1 MKLSIIIPV
10 YNEIEF
16 LPKIIEAV
24 KKVNLPDIVKEI
36 VIVDDA
42 SRDGTG
48 EWIEKYVSQNPDVK
62 FKKHN
67 VNMGKGS
74 AIKTAIDMATGD
86 VIVIQDADL
95 EYNPEDYKILLVP
108 ILEGKTN
115 VVYGSRN
122 LRKNKSYSWIYYFG
136 NEVLTEITN
145 ILYDTH
151 LTDMETCYKM
161 FTKEVVKGMNL
172 HAKRFDFEP
181 EFTAKVIKKG
191 YEICEIPISYSA
203 RSREDG
209 KKLTWKDGVKA
220 LWTLIK
226 YRFKG
231 E

>member
-42 SRDGTG
+42 SNDGTG

-67 VNMGKGS
+67 INMGKGS
-74 AIKTAIDMATGD
+74 AIKTAIAIATGD
-86 VIVIQDADL
+86 IIVIQDADL

-122 LRKNKSYSWIYYFG
+122 LRKNKSYSYIYYFG

-161 FTKEVVKGMNL
+161 FTKEVVKDMDL
-172 HAKRFDFEP
+172 CAKRFDFEP
-181 EFTAKVIKKG
+181 EFTAKVIKNG

-231 E
+231 

>member
-16 LPKIIEAV
+16 LPKIIEAI
-24 KKVNLPDIVKEI
+24 KKVNLQDIVKEI
-36 VIVDDA
+36 IIVDDA
-42 SRDGTG
+42 SNDGTG
-48 EWIEKYVSQNPDVK
+48 EWIEKYISQNPDVK

-74 AIKTAIDMATGD
+74 AIKTAIDIATGD
-86 VIVIQDADL
+86 IIVIQDADL

-108 ILEGKTN
+108 ILEGKKQ
-115 VVYGSRN
+115 VVYGSRS
-122 LRKNKSYSWIYYFG
+122 LRKNKSYSYIYYFG

-145 ILYDTH
+145 ILYETH

-161 FTKEVVKGMNL
+161 FTKEVVKDMHL
-172 HAKRFDFEP
+172 CAKRFDFEP
-181 EFTAKVIKKG
+181 EFTAKVVKKG
-191 YEICEIPISYSA
+191 YEICEIQISYSA

-220 LWTLIK
+220 L
-226 YRFKG
+226 
-231 E
+231 

>member
-1 MKLSIIIPV
+1 MKLSIIVPV
-10 YNEIEF
+10 YNEMEF
-16 LPKIIEAV
+16 LPKILEAI
-24 KKVNLPDIVKEI
+24 KKVNLPDITKEI
-36 VIVDDA
+36 ILVDDA
-42 SRDGTG
+42 SNDGTG
-48 EWIEKYVSQNPDVK
+48 EWIEKYVLQNPDTK
-62 FKKHN
+62 FKKHS

-74 AIKTAIDMATGD
+74 GIKTAIDMVTGD

-95 EYNPEDYKILLVP
+95 EYNPEDYKILLPP
-108 ILEGKTN
+108 ILEGKTH

-161 FTKEVVKGMNL
+161 FTKEVVKDMRL
-172 HAKRFDFEP
+172 YAKRFDFEP
-181 EFTAKVIKKG
+181 EFTAKVLKKG
-191 YEICEIPISYSA
+191 YEIYEIPISYTA
-203 RSREDG
+203 RSREAG

-226 YRFKG
+226 YRIVD
-231 E
+231 

>member
-24 KKVNLPDIVKEI
+24 KKVNLPNIVKEI

-42 SRDGTG
+42 SKDGTG
-48 EWIEKYVSQNPDVK
+48 EWIEKYVSQNPDTK

-67 VNMGKGS
+67 VNKGKGS

-108 ILEGKTN
+108 ILEGKTS

-145 ILYDTH
+145 ILYDMH

-161 FTKEVVKGMNL
+161 FAREVVKDMRL
-172 HAKRFDFEP
+172 CAKRFDFEP
-181 EFTAKVIKKG
+181 EFTAKVVKKG
-191 YEICEIPISYSA
+191 YEIYEIPINYNA

-209 KKLTWKDGVKA
+209 KKLTWKDGIKA

-226 YRFKG
+226 YRIVD
-231 E
+231 

>member
-10 YNEIEF
+10 YNEMEF

-42 SRDGTG
+42 SKDGTG
-48 EWIEKYVSQNPDVK
+48 EWIEKYVSQNPDTK

-67 VNMGKGS
+67 VNKGKGS

-95 EYNPEDYKILLVP
+95 EYNPEDYKILLAP

-122 LRKNKSYSWIYYFG
+122 LRKNKSYSWVYYFG

-145 ILYDTH
+145 ILYDTQ

-161 FTKEVVKGMNL
+161 FTREVVKDMCL
-172 HAKRFDFEP
+172 CAKRFDFEP

-191 YEICEIPISYSA
+191 YEIYEIPISYNA

-209 KKLTWKDGVKA
+209 KKLTWKDGIKA
-220 LWTLIK
+220 LWTLMK
-226 YRFKG
+226 YRIVD
-231 E
+231 